1 MIQLNIKEGKN
12 AIKVVE
18 RLLLWGE
25 AYKEKHGNDPF
36 DKCKFPLNPPGSP
49 IESARSQKRT
59 VCWHQKSN
67 VLASRAGLA
76 VLRRGPFSISGKFH
90 Q

>member
-36 DKCKFPLNPPGSP
+36 DKVQNPT
-49 IESARSQKRT
+49 ESARQS
-59 VCWHQKSN
+59 H
-67 VLASRAGLA
+67 
-76 VLRRGPFSISGKFH
+76 
-90 Q
+90 

>member
-36 DKCKFPLNPPGSP
+36 DKEMNSILCDLLRKLEATEGSDESNRKLN
-49 IESARSQKRT
+49 
-59 VCWHQKSN
+59 
-67 VLASRAGLA
+67 
-76 VLRRGPFSISGKFH
+76 
-90 Q
+90 